1 MAQAL
6 RTNDEYNGH
15 EIVIERPNGE
25 RLTAL
30 AHANPVRDHAGK
42 LIGAVNI
49 LVDITAQKR
58 VQATLESMQAK
69 LREAD
74 RRKDEFL
81 ATLAHE
87 LRNPLA
93 PLRNGLYLLPKVRHD
108 DAEFEETRRMMQTQL
123 HHMVH
128 LLDDLLD
135 ISRIGRNKVQLRKE
149 RVELAWII
157 NDAVEACR
165 PIIDEREHELTVT
178 LPPETVLLDA
188 DSVRMAQ
195 VVSNLL
201 NNAAKYTDLGGTIS
215 VAAEFVPG
223 KGSKPLGEVIVRVR
237 DTGLGIPA
245 DMLPHIFDL
254 FVQSDHNA
262 SHAGGGLGIGLSLVK
277 SLVELHGGRVE
288 AHSDGPDQGSEF
300 VIRLPASAGLA
311 AERPREAT
319 PRRDVTSPQRI
330 LVVDDNRAAADS
342 MARVLR
348 TYDHVVRVAF
358 DGPQAIAAAQE
369 FQPDAALLD
378 LGLPGMDG
386 HELAR
391 ALRALP
397 VGDRLTLIA
406 MTGWGREEDRQRSL
420 AAGFDAHL
428 VKPVKMSAV
437 CELLAS
443 KPEEKA

>member
-6 RTNDEYNGH
+6 QTDQEYNGH
-15 EIVIERPNGE
+15 EIVIERPDGE

-58 VQATLESMQAK
+58 VQATLESVQEK
-69 LREAD
+69 LCEAD

-93 PLRNGLYLLPKVRHD
+93 PLRNGLYLLPNVRHD

-123 HHMVH
+123 SHMVR

-149 RVELAWII
+149 RIELAWVI
-157 NDAVEACR
+157 NDAVEACQ
-165 PIIDEREHELTVT
+165 PLIDEREHQLTVT
-178 LPPETVLLDA
+178 LSPETVFLDA
-188 DSVRMAQ
+188 DSVRLAQ

-201 NNAAKYTDLGGTIS
+201 NNAAKYTNRGGKIAVT
-215 VAAEFVPG
+215 AEFLPG
-223 KGSKPLGEVIVRVR
+223 KQSADAGEIVIRVR
-237 DTGLGIPA
+237 DTGLGIPPH
-245 DMLPHIFDL
+245 MLPRIFDL
-254 FVQSDHNA
+254 FVQSDHHA

-277 SLVELHGGRVE
+277 SLVELHGGRVA

-300 VIRLPASAGLA
+300 VVRLPATPGQPSAA
-311 AERPREAT
+311 PREPAPAQQPAP
-319 PRRDVTSPQRI
+319 PRRI

-348 TYDHVVRVAF
+348 TYDHEVRVAY
-358 DGPQAIAAAQE
+358 DGPQAIAVVRE
-369 FQPDAALLD
+369 LEPDAALLD
-378 LGLPGMDG
+378 LGLPGMTG
-386 HELAR
+386 HDLAR
-391 ALRALP
+391 ALRAGP
-397 VGDRLTLIA
+397 QGARLLLIA

-428 VKPVKMSAV
+428 VKPLKMSAV
-437 CELLAS
+437 CELLAA
-443 KPEEKA
+443 KTEENA